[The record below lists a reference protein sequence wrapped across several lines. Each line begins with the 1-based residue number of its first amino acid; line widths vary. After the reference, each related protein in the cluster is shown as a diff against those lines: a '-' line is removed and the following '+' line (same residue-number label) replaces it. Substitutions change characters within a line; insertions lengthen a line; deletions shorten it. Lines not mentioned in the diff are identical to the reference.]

1 MIPLKFHQYIQ
12 VKSPPEGVLGYVI
25 KGYEYID
32 SELYLISG
40 NDNIKHHINDVN
52 EKYQTYILNLINN
65 QC

>member
-1 MIPLKFHQYIQ
+1 MILFKTSQYIQ
-12 VKSPPEGVLGYVI
+12 LKNPPEEVWGYFI

-32 SELYLISG
+32 GELYLISG
-40 NDNIKHHINDVN
+40 DDNIKHHINNVN